1 MTERL
6 VKYKYYD
13 ESNNAETWIDGIL
26 VDIVPVLVP
35 SEVDGRIITNI
46 VGIVL
51 SEFEQGILT
60 LGLEDIKIIKAK

>member
-1 MTERL
+1 MKQRL

-13 ESNNAETWIDGIL
+13 ESNNAETLIDGIL
-26 VDIVPVLVP
+26 VDIIPVLVP

-46 VGIVL
+46 VAIVL

-60 LGLEDIKIIKAK
+60 LGLEDVRIIKTK